1 LTSVAPENSLMQSVS
16 SPTSEDRS
24 PRLSEV
30 GIVAIGRN
38 EGERL
43 IRCLDGLPPG
53 IKRAVYVDS
62 GSTDGSV
69 ARARER
75 GVDVVELDLSIP
87 FTAARA
93 RNAGWRHLQQVGADP
108 ALIYFVDGDCEIA
121 PGFLEAAVEL
131 LGRRAEVVA
140 VCGWR
145 RERHPEQTP
154 YNTICDVEWRAG
166 PAGEIRFFGGDVM
179 VRADALATVGGY
191 DDGLIAGEDPD
202 LSVRLRAAG
211 GRLERLDRVATIHD
225 VAMTRAR
232 QWWTRATRCGHC
244 YAQLSDIH
252 DDNPERPFA
261 HEARRS
267 WLWGLALPAVAVGLA
282 PSSLGLSL
290 GLLGAY
296 PAQAWRTYR
305 GSRRAGFT
313 PRESALWSASCTLA
327 KLPESVGVL
336 KYRLGKLMGRRSTL
350 IEYKGSAP

>member
-1 LTSVAPENSLMQSVS
+1 VFPR
-16 SPTSEDRS
+16 TSESSVDQS
-24 PRLSEV
+24 TRLSEV

-43 IRCLDGLPPG
+43 VRCLTSLPPG

-69 ARARER
+69 EQARAR

-93 RNAGWRHLQQVGADP
+93 RNAGWRRLEQSGGNP
-108 ALIYFVDGDCEIA
+108 ALVYFVDGDCEIA
-121 PGFLEAAVEL
+121 EGFLEAAVEL
-131 LGRRAEVVA
+131 LAQRPEVVA

-145 RERHPEQTP
+145 RERYPEQTP

-166 PAGEIRFFGGDVM
+166 DSGDIRFFGGDVLI
-179 VRADALATVGGY
+179 RAGALAAVGGY
-191 DDGLIAGEDPD
+191 NDELIAGEDPD

-244 YAQLSDIH
+244 YAQLADIH
-252 DDNPERPFA
+252 DENPERPFA

-267 WLWGLALPAVAVGLA
+267 WLWGLALPALAVGLA
-282 PSSLGLSL
+282 PPSLGLSL

-296 PAQAWRTYR
+296 PAQAVRTYR
-305 GSRRAGFT
+305 GTRRAGFT

-327 KLPESVGVL
+327 KLPESFGVL

-350 IEYKGSAP
+350 IEYKG

>member
-1 LTSVAPENSLMQSVS
+1 
-16 SPTSEDRS
+16 
-24 PRLSEV
+24 V
-30 GIVAIGRN
+30 GVVAIGRN

-43 IRCLDGLPPG
+43 IRCLDSLPPG
-53 IKRAVYVDS
+53 LKGAVYVDS

-69 ARARER
+69 QRARER

-93 RNAGWRHLQQVGADP
+93 RNAGWRRLRDTKGAP
-108 ALIYFVDGDCEIA
+108 EFIYFVDGDCEIA
-121 PGFLEAAVEL
+121 AGFLETAVQL
-131 LGRRAEVVA
+131 LDQRADVVA

-145 RERHPEQTP
+145 RERYPERTP

-166 PAGEIRFFGGDVM
+166 PAGEIHFFGGDVL
-179 VRADALATVGGY
+179 VRAGALAAVDGY
-191 DDGLIAGEDPD
+191 NDALIAGEDPD

-211 GRLERLDRVATIHD
+211 GRLERIDRVATIHD

-244 YAQLSDIH
+244 YAQLSDLH
-252 DDNPERPFA
+252 EDKPEKPFSR
-261 HEARRS
+261 EARRS

-282 PSSLGLSL
+282 PPSLGLSL
-290 GLLGAY
+290 GLFGAY

-305 GSRRAGFT
+305 GSRQAGFT

-336 KYRLGKLMGRRSTL
+336 KYHLGKMMGRRSTL
-350 IEYKGSAP
+350 IEYKGPDPAR